1 MLITLRRVWLTYNR
15 SVDKNIWRACAS
27 HLTSIY
33 GVPRIVYILYASG
46 RFKME
51 LLPVYFTTMVAGI
64 LAALI
69 ANKYLSKH
77 VDPIAFRRLI
87 LLFLLLGSLLLI
99 TSGLNELSKIFA
111 VVVVVIFVLVFFAA
125 LYMRLQRRKREAS
138 ETVKHLQVS
147 I

>member
-1 MLITLRRVWLTYNR
+1 
-15 SVDKNIWRACAS
+15 
-27 HLTSIY
+27 
-33 GVPRIVYILYASG
+33 
-46 RFKME
+46 ME
-51 LLPVYFTTMVAGI
+51 LLPIYFTTMVAGI

-111 VVVVVIFVLVFFAA
+111 VAVVIVFALVFFVA
-125 LYMRLQRRKREAS
+125 LYIRLRRRKEAGATTAKS
-138 ETVKHLQVS
+138 LHM
-147 I
+147 